1 MQTKLI
7 FILTLLLLPLH
18 ALAESSE
25 TEQMAVGIA
34 QSWLAQ
40 VDKGDYKTSWHKS
53 APLFKSTVDMQK
65 WEQVAKDVRQPF
77 GDVVGRSLKSATHT
91 NSLPNAPTG
100 DYVVLCSI
108 ANLASR
114 NPQLKPS
121 CQCLVKMANGVL
133 AVTISSN
140 HLLH

>member
-100 DYVVLCSI
+100 DYVVVVFDSEFSKQKS
-108 ANLASR
+108 ATE
-114 NPQLKPS
+114 
-121 CQCLVKMANGVL
+121 
-133 AVTISSN
+133 TIVPMLGEDGKWRVGGY
-140 HLLH
+140 HIK